1 VPGAEL
7 TQRSEAEPWYCETE
21 LPGSLRPDV
30 IVIHAIQHVKLNFDA
45 SAKQSQLLFYQGFN
59 AEQTSLVG

>member
-1 VPGAEL
+1 MAALCQERNS
-7 TQRSEAEPWYCETE
+7 RSEAEPWYCETE

-45 SAKQSQLLFYQGFN
+45 SAKQRQLL
-59 AEQTSLVG
+59 L